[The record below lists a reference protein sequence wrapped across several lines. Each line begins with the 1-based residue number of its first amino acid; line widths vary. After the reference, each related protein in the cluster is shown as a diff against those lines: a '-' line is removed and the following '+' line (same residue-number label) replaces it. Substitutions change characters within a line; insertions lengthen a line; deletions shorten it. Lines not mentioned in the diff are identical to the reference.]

1 MYWCDFLEGATR
13 CCSIMLLHLPLIWSI
28 LIPNAAS
35 TVYECSL
42 TGLMPLQ
49 SVGQA
54 AGEARG
60 GDEVTPGLIREQCLP
75 RWLYQEKDGALAC
88 LGSGSLICMQ
98 DCVPPLY
105 WDIKAVTEGMAGVR

>member
-1 MYWCDFLEGATR
+1 
-13 CCSIMLLHLPLIWSI
+13 MLLHLPLIWSI

-75 RWLYQEKDGALAC
+75 RWLYQEKDGSLAC
-88 LGSGSLICMQ
+88 LGSRSLICMQ